1 MEQKFTARRPHLLRA
16 FYDWLVENT
25 LTPHIVVDAT
35 LPNVQVPPEYVR
47 DDKIV
52 LNIAP
57 RALGDLRI
65 TSESISFN
73 ARFSGKSMHIVVP
86 MYALEAIYA
95 RENGMG
101 TEFGPES
108 YYDDLLEQLSRV
120 REQPVMGVI
129 DGDGLAQDDAA
140 GADESKTSQDR
151 KKGPPTLTIVK

>member
-1 MEQKFTARRPHLLRA
+1 MEPKFTARRPHLMRA
-16 FYDWLVENT
+16 FYDWLLENG

-35 LPNVQVPPEYVR
+35 LPHVQVPSEYVR
-47 DDKIV
+47 DGKIV
-52 LNIAP
+52 LNITP
-57 RALGDLRI
+57 RALGDLHI

-73 ARFSGKSMHIVVP
+73 ARFSGEPMHIIVP

-108 YYDDLLEQLSRV
+108 YYDELLEQLSRV

-129 DGDGLAQDDAA
+129 EGDGVAQDQSVDNGENTAPQ
-140 GADESKTSQDR
+140 ER
-151 KKGPPTLTIVK
+151 KKGPPTLTVVK